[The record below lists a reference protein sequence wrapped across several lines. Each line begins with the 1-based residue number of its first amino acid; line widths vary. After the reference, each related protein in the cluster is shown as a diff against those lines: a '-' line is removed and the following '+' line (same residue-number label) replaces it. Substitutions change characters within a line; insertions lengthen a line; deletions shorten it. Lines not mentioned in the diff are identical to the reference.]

1 MSKRCLLVDPT
12 VPASDLYVPVNW
24 AQCVLCQNKTR
35 EKLQCPANLLGAEE
49 SSGYESLATLL
60 LDFDRIGSL
69 PPSVVLSR
77 LDTGGGLVGSF
88 RLNKAKWH
96 RSCRS
101 KFNSRELLR
110 KCPSVDKTSSSSAD
124 HSNVLK
130 DSLGDDAFSN
140 PMNKCRC
147 WRSDINDTKIP
158 GIPLCFF
165 CDKPAGQLVLH
176 EVMTLELGTRVRE
189 CALALSDDRLLAKLA
204 TCDMV
209 AIEAKYHSS
218 CLTQLYNR
226 RRSYERA
233 QYSLVSLPSCSVDV
247 THGIVFAE
255 LIAYIN
261 DVRSVS
267 DIRPVFKLVDLK
279 KMYANRLQQV
289 DGEIMGTASLN
300 STRLKDKL
308 LEHFPDMRSQTDGRD
323 VLLVILVVFCLKP
336 AAKILTKMQF
346 VYLGPQKLFVVRFL
360 VIGPNGLL
368 MGLSNFL
375 PIVMITLYQ
384 ILCLPLL
391 A

>member
-1 MSKRCLLVDPT
+1 MSKRCLLADPT

-77 LDTGGGLVGSF
+77 LDTGGGLVESF

-110 KCPSVDKTSSSSAD
+110 KYSSVDKTSSSSAD

-140 PMNKCRC
+140 PMNKRRC

-158 GIPLCFF
+158 SIPLCFF
-165 CDKPAGQLVLH
+165 CDKPAGQLGLH
-176 EVMTLELGTRVRE
+176 EVMTLDLGTRVRE

-218 CLTQLYNR
+218 CLL
-226 RRSYERA
+226 
-233 QYSLVSLPSCSVDV
+233 
-247 THGIVFAE
+247 
-255 LIAYIN
+255 
-261 DVRSVS
+261 
-267 DIRPVFKLVDLK
+267 
-279 KMYANRLQQV
+279 
-289 DGEIMGTASLN
+289 
-300 STRLKDKL
+300 
-308 LEHFPDMRSQTDGRD
+308 
-323 VLLVILVVFCLKP
+323 
-336 AAKILTKMQF
+336 ILT
-346 VYLGPQKLFVVRFL
+346 LLFL
-360 VIGPNGLL
+360 
-368 MGLSNFL
+368 GLSIMHRIKLQCN
-375 PIVMITLYQ
+375 M
-384 ILCLPLL
+384 LCLCVECCLYFMKMLIMSP
-391 A
+391 